1 MRGRGVVSDLKQQ
14 HFEYLLRLGDSGLI
28 LGQRLSAWLGH
39 APVLE
44 EEMATGNVAL
54 DLVGQARSWL
64 TLAGEVEGRGR
75 DADRLAYF
83 RDAFDYRNVLLVE
96 RPNGDYAA
104 TIMRQFLFDAFH
116 HPLLE
121 QLAGSADQAI
131 REVAAKSV
139 KEVDYH
145 LRRSSEWVIRMGDGT
160 EESNARIQAA
170 LDDLWMYTGEML
182 TPDTVDDALLEAG
195 IGVDLEQVNDVWH
208 DRVRNVIRQATL
220 TLPDESWMQ
229 QGGKQGR
236 HTEHLGYLLAEMQFL
251 PRAYPD
257 ARW

>member
-1 MRGRGVVSDLKQQ
+1 MNTREQQ
-14 HFEYLLRLGDSGLI
+14 QFEYLLRLGDSDLI

-64 TLAGEVEGRGR
+64 SLAGELEAQGR

-83 RDAFDYRNVLLVE
+83 RDAFDYRNVLITE
-96 RPNGDYAA
+96 RPNGDYAY
-104 TIMRQFLFDAFH
+104 TIMRQFLFDAYH
-116 HPLLE
+116 YPLLQ
-121 QLAGSADQAI
+121 QLSGSAHEGI

-139 KEVDYH
+139 KEVEYH
-145 LRRSSEWVIRMGDGT
+145 VRRSSEWVIRMGDGT
-160 EESNARIQAA
+160 QESHQRIQAA

-182 TPDTVDDALLEAG
+182 TPDDVDDALLEAG
-195 IGVDLEQVNDVWH
+195 VGADLEQVARSCH
-208 DRVRNVIRQATL
+208 DRVRAVTEEATL

-236 HTEHLGYLLAEMQFL
+236 HTEHLGYILAEMQHL
-251 PRAYPD
+251 PRSYPD

>member
-1 MRGRGVVSDLKQQ
+1 MNKLEQQ
-14 HFEYLLRLGDSGLI
+14 QFEYLLRLGDSDLI

-64 TLAGEVEGRGR
+64 GLAGEIEGAGR

-83 RDAFDYRNVLLVE
+83 RDAFDYRNVLLAE
-96 RPNGDYAA
+96 RPNGDYAY
-104 TIMRQFLFDAFH
+104 TIMRQFLYDAYH
-116 HPLLE
+116 YPLLE
-121 QLAGSADQAI
+121 QLSASADERV
-131 REVAAKSV
+131 REVAAKSL
-139 KEVDYH
+139 KEVQYH
-145 LRRSSEWVIRMGDGT
+145 VRRSSEWVIRMGDGT
-160 EESNARIQAA
+160 RESHDRIQAA

-182 TPDTVDDALLEAG
+182 TPDEVDHALLET
-195 IGVDLEQVNDVWH
+195 GVAADLERVAQAWH
-208 DRVRNVIRQATL
+208 ERVREVTTEATL
-220 TLPDESWMQ
+220 VIPDESWMQ

-236 HTEHLGYLLAEMQFL
+236 HTEHLGYILAEMQFL